1 MSNETK
7 AIVKSWFNV
16 FISALISAVLVIL
29 TSNNMTIPMDGEI
42 WLGALISA
50 VVAVLPVIKNYFDSS
65 DTRYGRGSEIE
76 SP

>member
-1 MSNETK
+1 MSTQTK

-16 FISALISAVLVIL
+16 FISALITAVLVVL

-42 WLGALISA
+42 WLGVLISA

-65 DTRYGRGSEIE
+65 DHRYGRGSGE
-76 SP
+76 